1 MTASSGTSA
10 PTSASARDRPSPWI
24 LGSWQDLLL
33 FVGTPA
39 LILPAFWITKTQ
51 LSIAQISLYV
61 AAFGALGHHLP
72 GMMRAYGDRDLF
84 RRFRVRFVVAPV
96 LIVAASAYC
105 AREGLTVLALV
116 AVVWGVW
123 HGLMQ
128 TYGFVR
134 IYDGKSSGFSSLTR
148 HLDLAMCIAWFT
160 SGMMVSPDRFFSLLE
175 KYHVYCGGPL
185 PSAGT
190 VSMFANAWFWATW
203 ALTAVYIGHLIGEWF
218 RGRAP
223 NPIKL
228 LLMATS
234 FGFWWFTRVTVDN
247 PLVGIALFE
256 VFHDV
261 QYLSIVWVFNR
272 GRSAKDPGAGP
283 FTRFLF
289 RRSGALIGVYVGMV
303 FCYGALGLI
312 PRAGFSMAE
321 VTTAFQGVLVASG
334 LLHFYYDGF
343 IWKLREKAIRDP
355 MGLSETGGTRRVQ
368 TLPMWARHSTKW
380 AVFLIPAAI
389 LGFRET
395 KLTDTR
401 VDRFA
406 FLTQA
411 VPDSADAREAYASD
425 LARLGR
431 LDEAVDQFGQAIAIA
446 RDFVEARNNL
456 GIVLAQQGLT
466 DEAILQFRGA
476 LEFDP
481 QHVDALTNLGLGLAR
496 TGRIEEAI
504 GLYEQALDIDPYHA
518 IARENLELA
527 RRPRADDAVSEINDH
542 AVRLAM
548 TGRVNEAIEALE
560 SALRLDPTSAAL
572 HNNLGILLAGAGRF
586 EEAKGHYEAV
596 LRVQPESLE
605 TQVNLL
611 GLLLTVEA
619 RDEADRCLESLLRLG
634 GDSAELRSKIGVVF
648 ATRGMMDQAVVQFRE
663 AVRID
668 PEFAEAVGNLNRATQ
683 ALKEK
688 PRPDPR
694 P

>member
-1 MTASSGTSA
+1 MTASSGTSDPA
-10 PTSASARDRPSPWI
+10 SASVRKRPSPWI
-24 LGSWQDLLL
+24 LGSWQDLVL

-51 LSIAQISLYV
+51 LSIAEISLYV

-84 RRFRVRFVVAPV
+84 RRFRIRFVVAPV
-96 LIVAASAYC
+96 LIVGASAYC

-134 IYDGKSSGFSSLTR
+134 IYDAKSSGFSSLTR

-160 SGMMVSPDRFFSLLE
+160 SGMMVSPDRLFSLLE

-185 PSAGT
+185 PSAGA
-190 VSMFANAWFWATW
+190 VSLFANAWFWATW

-218 RGRAP
+218 RGRVP

-272 GRSAKDPGAGP
+272 GRSAKDPGVGP

-343 IWKLREKAIRDP
+343 IWKLREKAIRAP
-355 MGLSETGGTRRVQ
+355 MGLSESGGARRVR
-368 TLPMWARHSTKW
+368 TLPMWARHSASW
-380 AVFLIPAAI
+380 AVLLIPAAI
-389 LGFRET
+389 LGHRET

-401 VDRFA
+401 VDRLA
-406 FLTQA
+406 FLTRA
-411 VPDSADAREAYASD
+411 VPESADAWEAHASD

-431 LDEAVDQFGQAIAIA
+431 LGEAVDRYSQAIALA
-446 RDFVEARNNL
+446 PGFVEAHNNL

-466 DEAILQFRGA
+466 DEAILRFRAA

-481 QHVDALTNLGLGLAR
+481 EHVDALTNLGLGLAR
-496 TGRIEEAI
+496 TGRRDQAI
-504 GLYEQALDIDPYHA
+504 VLYGRALEIDPQHA
-518 IARENLELA
+518 IALENLALA
-527 RRPRADDAVSEINDH
+527 RRPAGEDAVAAINDR

-548 TGRVNEAIEALE
+548 AGRVSEAIAELE
-560 SALRLDPTSAAL
+560 RALRLDPSSAAS
-572 HNNLGILLAGAGRF
+572 HNNLGIVLAGAGRF
-586 EEAKGHYEAV
+586 EEAKRHYEAV
-596 LRVQPESLE
+596 LRAQPESLE
-605 TQVNLL
+605 TQVNLF
-611 GLLLTVEA
+611 GLLLTLEA

-634 GDSAELRSKIGVVF
+634 GDSAELRNKVGVVF
-648 ATRGMMDQAVVQFRE
+648 ATRGMMDQAVQQFLE
-663 AVRID
+663 VVRID
-668 PEFAEAVGNLNRATQ
+668 PTFAEARDNLKRGTQ
-683 ALKEK
+683 ALNEK
-688 PRPDPR
+688 PPSAPR